1 MTAPVRR
8 PHVLALI
15 QAGGKGS
22 RMDVLTRERP
32 KPALPFAGSF
42 RLIDFPLSNLR
53 NSDIDQVWLSVQYLA
68 RVLADVVAHGKPW
81 DLDRL
86 RGGFKLIMPEQGA
99 GDLVEDGFA
108 SGNAEDLLS
117 NADEIAAENADA
129 LLVLSADH
137 VYRLDYRDVVAAHLE
152 SGAECTVVT
161 TEVSPEEV
169 RHHATVTS
177 DHSGLVTEVAN
188 KPEHPSTTTVATE
201 VFVYTPGPLL
211 EVLGELH
218 RDLSREAAGRDRAA
232 AALGDFGEHLLP
244 ALVARGRVH
253 AYPLE
258 GYWRDLGRPEAY
270 VAAHRE
276 LLHEDTGLFTAGWPI
291 ITHASPREASRITG
305 DGRVVDSL
313 LADGCRIEGSVR
325 DSVLG
330 SGVWVARGARIRD
343 SVIFDD
349 VVIEQDARVD
359 WAVVDSGVSIGAGAV
374 VGGANPGQ
382 VITDEGITLIGKDSV
397 VGARARVRRGGRLEP
412 GSTAD

>member
-1 MTAPVRR
+1 MTGQVHRAR
-8 PHVLALI
+8 VLALI

-53 NSDIDQVWLSVQYLA
+53 NSDIDDVWLSVQYLG

-86 RGGFKLIMPEQGA
+86 RGGFKLIIPEQGA
-99 GDLVEDGFA
+99 GDLVEDGFV

-137 VYRLDYRDVVAAHLE
+137 VYRLDYREVVAAHLD

-161 TEVSPEEV
+161 TEVGPEEV
-169 RHHATVTS
+169 GHHTTVTS
-177 DHSGLVTEVAN
+177 DATGRVTEVAN
-188 KPEHPSTTTVATE
+188 KPEHPSTSIVATE

-218 RDLSREAAGRDRAA
+218 RDLSRESGREGAAPE
-232 AALGDFGEHLLP
+232 LGDFGDRLLP
-244 ALVARGRVH
+244 ALVARGRVR

-270 VAAHRE
+270 LAAHRE
-276 LLHEDTGLFTAGWPI
+276 LLETDTGLFSPGWPI
-291 ITHASPREASRITG
+291 ITNAGPREASRITA
-305 DGRVVDSL
+305 DGRVTDSL
-313 LADGCRIEGSVR
+313 LADGCHIEGSVR
-325 DSVLG
+325 HSVLG
-330 SGVWVARGARIRD
+330 PGVRVSRGAQVRD

-349 VVIEQDARVD
+349 VVIEEDARVD
-359 WAVVDSGVSIGAGAV
+359 WAVVDSGVRIGPGAKIGA
-374 VGGANPGQ
+374 ANPKQ
-382 VITDEGITLIGKDSV
+382 EMTPEIITLIGKDSE
-397 VGARARVRRGGRLEP
+397 VGAQARIPRGGRLEP
-412 GSTAD
+412 GSTTD